1 MSILQNEYYI
11 INSNEEET
19 SNKQDIEYFKKRC
32 EILENGLFKLQTQ
45 NRKLE
50 DGMKKL
56 QEMNAV
62 YAKVTIDLNIEYE
75 QY

>member
-1 MSILQNEYYI
+1 MSIFQNDI
-11 INSNEEET
+11 SISKSKEEET
-19 SNKQDIEYFKKRC
+19 TNKQDTEYFKKRC

-45 NRKLE
+45 NKKLE

-62 YAKVTIDLNIEYE
+62 YAKVTLTYYRI
-75 QY
+75 

>member
-1 MSILQNEYYI
+1 MSIFKNDNS
-11 INSNEEET
+11 INKSKEEDT

-45 NRKLE
+45 NKKLE

-62 YAKVTIDLNIEYE
+62 YAKVTINLL
-75 QY
+75 